1 MKPPLR
7 DDILAEHS
15 KAQTLR
21 ILARIGDDPAAF
33 AELVDLFLHDEKLVA
48 QRAAWPLGYCLEKHP
63 EWARAYLPEL
73 LRNLRKPGIHDA
85 VKRNT
90 VRALQTVPVPE
101 ELAGEAAELLS
112 QYIADPREP
121 LAVRCFSMTAFF
133 NLGKNEPDL
142 LEELRLVIEDILAN
156 ETAGS
161 LHARGK
167 KVLKDIQTWPKNH
180 FPPRNKAMKAARKGK
195 NPIAAQTADV
205 P

>member
-1 MKPPLR
+1 MTQRPSPNWWTFSYMMKNWWHNGLPGRSAIALKNTQNG
-7 DDILAEHS
+7 L
-15 KAQTLR
+15 
-21 ILARIGDDPAAF
+21 
-33 AELVDLFLHDEKLVA
+33 KLT
-48 QRAAWPLGYCLEKHP
+48 C
-63 EWARAYLPEL
+63 
-73 LRNLRKPGIHDA
+73 RNCSATSVKPGIHDA

-167 KVLKDIQTWPKNH
+167 KVLKDIQNMAK
-180 FPPRNKAMKAARKGK
+180 KSLSA
-195 NPIAAQTADV
+195 
-205 P
+205 